1 MFKRLKQSL
10 VIIPLIGVFFLAP
23 QTASAEQTESS
34 STVEACEV
42 TEAQLNWGTIE
53 RWRSYISGSI
63 AHGSWELDEVE
74 YEMPEFVWR
83 DGNGFVATDADTAS
97 IEFEGTVLFKG
108 HDDLL
113 QVSVGNPVFEV
124 NGSEGLL
131 FLDLTSTTPTGD
143 ADVTVTE
150 ELAAEFDLSNVINVA
165 DGLFQIT
172 AAPGALTDSGAAA
185 FGGFYDGG
193 EETDAI
199 TLTAKATDGCTFGEA
214 VEGGASSSDPEVEEA
229 EESSTEAQSTA
240 PENEGSNVN
249 DFETIPTAAWVAI
262 GVAIVVVGAT
272 GGFFLARRSKS

>member
-1 MFKRLKQSL
+1 MFKRLKKSL

-42 TEAQLNWGTIE
+42 TEAQLNWGTLE

-63 AHGSWELDEVE
+63 AHGSWDLDEVE
-74 YEMPEFVWR
+74 YEIPEFVWR
-83 DGNGFVATDADTAS
+83 DGKGFVATDADTAS

-108 HDDLL
+108 HEDLL

-124 NGSEGLL
+124 DGDEGLL
-131 FLDLTSTTPTGD
+131 FLDLTSTTPTGET
-143 ADVTVTE
+143 DVAVTE
-150 ELAAEFDLSNVINVA
+150 ELTAKFDLSDAVSI
-165 DGLFQIT
+165 DDDLFQIT

-185 FGGFYDGG
+185 FGGFYDGD

-199 TLTAKATDGCTFGEA
+199 TLTAKATDGCTFGEV
-214 VEGGASSSDPEVEEA
+214 VEGEASSSDPEVEEA

-240 PENEGSNVN
+240 SESEESSMN
-249 DFETIPTAAWVAI
+249 DFETIPTATWVAI

-272 GGFFLARRSKS
+272 GGFFLARRRKD